1 MKLTTKLKEKTQ
13 NVFNLT
19 KEQFSKT
26 FDFAKIQNAKLKS
39 AVNDKIQERAILNLK
54 AELVMR
60 HKTFDDYTD
69 EELEIMISSEKR
81 KIKDDLKTKS
91 LVGALALLGLDFL
104 I

>member
-1 MKLTTKLKEKTQ
+1 MKLTTNIKEKTQ
-13 NVFNLT
+13 NMFNLT

-26 FDFAKIQNAKLKS
+26 FDFAKIQNEKLKS
-39 AVNDKIQERAILNLK
+39 AINDKIQERAILNLK

-60 HKTFDDYTD
+60 HKTFDDYND
-69 EELEIMISSEKR
+69 EELEVLIANEKR

>member
-13 NVFNLT
+13 GVFNLT

-26 FDFAKIQNAKLKS
+26 FDFAKIQNDKLKS
-39 AVNDKIQERAILNLK
+39 AINDKIQERAILNLK

-60 HKTFDDYTD
+60 HKSFDDYTD

-81 KIKDDLKTKS
+81 KIVDDLKTKS

>member
-13 NVFNLT
+13 GVFNLT

-26 FDFAKIQNAKLKS
+26 FDFAKIQNDKLKS
-39 AVNDKIQERAILNLK
+39 AINDKIQERAILNLK

-60 HKTFDDYTD
+60 HKSFDDYTD

-81 KIKDDLKTKS
+81 KIVDDLKTKS
-91 LVGALALLGLDFL
+91 LVGVLALLGLDFL